1 MNLSAKQVLVIS
13 EGPTEAKLLQR
24 LLGKFDLPR
33 VEVVSLKANLKKL
46 YLEYESYEC
55 EYSDL
60 DITAVLRSSNQ
71 VGQGDKEKL
80 KGKSAN
86 DFSDI
91 FLAFDL
97 DPHTADF
104 DPQCVHKLMSHF
116 CDSSDAGKLYINYP
130 MVESFY
136 HVPLAILDGFDNT
149 DVEKSLIRYEVRELP
164 GYKKRVNL
172 EGFKYRKDHGVSL
185 YQSVIRRHAKI
196 VGFLTQQSIESTFQL
211 KAQVALLKKQLS
223 SIQASKSG
231 YVVNTFCLLVPEL
244 YPSKCPLTEE
254 ESTLPSE

>member
-1 MNLSAKQVLVIS
+1 MNSNAKQVLVIS

-24 LLGKFDLPR
+24 LFGKFDLPR
-33 VEVVSLKANLKKL
+33 VEVVSLNANLKKL
-46 YLEYESYEC
+46 YLEYESYNC

-91 FLAFDL
+91 FLAFDF

-104 DPQCVHKLMSHF
+104 DPVCVRRLMSHF

-136 HVPLAILDGFDNT
+136 HVPLKILDDFDNT
-149 DVEKSLIRYEVRELP
+149 DVEKSLIRYDVRELP

-172 EGFKYRKDHGVSL
+172 EGFKYSKDHDVGL
-185 YQSVIRRHAKI
+185 YQSVIRRHAQ
-196 VGFLTQQSIESTFQL
+196 VASFLTQQSVESTFQL
-211 KAQVALLKKQLS
+211 KVQVELLKKQLS

-231 YVVNTFCLLVPEL
+231 YVVNTFCLLIPEL
-244 YPSKCPLTEE
+244 YPSRCPLIEE
-254 ESTLPSE
+254 

>member
-1 MNLSAKQVLVIS
+1 MSY
-13 EGPTEAKLLQR
+13 P
-24 LLGKFDLPR
+24 
-33 VEVVSLKANLKKL
+33 KARQKPNFCNG
-46 YLEYESYEC
+46 YLESLTC
-55 EYSDL
+55 L
-60 DITAVLRSSNQ
+60 
-71 VGQGDKEKL
+71 KEKL

-211 KAQVALLKKQLS
+211 KAQVALLKKTVILNP
-223 SIQASKSG
+223 SIQKR
-231 YVVNTFCLLVPEL
+231 VCR
-244 YPSKCPLTEE
+244 
-254 ESTLPSE
+254 